1 MSNSALLLLLATA
14 ASAQD
19 GLRVE
24 FPPDSPIAVVHSGW
38 GESRSIPR
46 GGATV
51 IDLRTSLKLKNLSR
65 LRLRGISLQVISQE
79 VAAGGKASVS
89 VPSLDVYPGQE
100 FPVKIDLRLLQPGS
114 SGSTPQVRVQ
124 LDGALFEDLSFFG
137 PNRLDSRRQLT
148 AWEVEARRDRQ
159 YLRGILARQG
169 EEALRLKLVEILA
182 RDNSRPRL
190 DVRLARSAAALPAAA
205 RVETAFLAQPDLAV
219 AGLRATATAQANQ
232 LQILELAF
240 ENRDRREVR
249 SLELGLLIR
258 DSEGREFSAGSLPAR
273 LVMRPGASATIQPA
287 ASLTLNRAM
296 GLPVRI
302 ESVTSF
308 IQQVEFANG
317 DVWVPPG
324 GFRDEP
330 RLGKLLPGSIEQ
342 QRLSEIY
349 RRKGLHSLIE
359 ELNHQ

>member
-1 MSNSALLLLLATA
+1 MWNSALLLITA
-14 ASAQD
+14 SLWAQD

-24 FPPDSPIAVVHSGW
+24 FPADAPVTVVQSGW

-65 LRLRGISLQVISQE
+65 LRLRGISLQVSSQE

-100 FPVKIDLRLLQPGS
+100 FPVKIDLRLLQPNAN
-114 SGSTPQVRVQ
+114 GSTPLVRVQ
-124 LDGALFEDLSFFG
+124 LDGVLFEDLSFYG
-137 PNRLDSRRQLT
+137 PNRLGSRRQLT

-169 EEALRLKLVEILA
+169 EDALRRKLVEILA
-182 RDNSRPRL
+182 RDNSRPKL
-190 DVRLARSAAALPAAA
+190 DVRLARSAAALPGAN
-205 RVETAFLAQPDLAV
+205 RIETAFLAQPDLSV
-219 AGLRATATAQANQ
+219 SGVRASAQVHENQ

-240 ENRDRREVR
+240 ENKDRREVR
-249 SLELGLLIR
+249 SVELGLIVR
-258 DSEGREFSAGSLPAR
+258 DAEGREFSAGTLPAT
-273 LVMRPGASATIQPA
+273 LAMRPGASATVQPSA
-287 ASLTLNRAM
+287 NLTLNRAM
-296 GLPVRI
+296 GLPLRI
-302 ESVTSF
+302 ESVTGF

-324 GFRDEP
+324 AFRDEA
-330 RLGKLLPGSIEQ
+330 RLGKLIPGSLEE

-349 RRKGLHSLIE
+349 RRKGLHALIE
-359 ELNHQ
+359 ELNRQ